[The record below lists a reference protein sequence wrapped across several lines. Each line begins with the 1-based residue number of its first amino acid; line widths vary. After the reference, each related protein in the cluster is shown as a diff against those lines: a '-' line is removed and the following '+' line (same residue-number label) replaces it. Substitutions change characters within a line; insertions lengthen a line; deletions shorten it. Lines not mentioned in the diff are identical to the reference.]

1 MTITDYK
8 IISKNQVIIKSPS
21 GIEVLKKVK
30 KNTKGYYVNGG
41 YWYYSSRLYLLN
53 YESRLKEVLENE

>member
-1 MTITDYK
+1 MSTIFDYK
-8 IISKNQVIIKSPS
+8 IISKDQVIIKSPG

-41 YWYYSSRLYLLN
+41 YWYYASRLYLAN
-53 YESRLKEVLENE
+53 YESRIKDFKE